1 MTFKDLTLFTS
12 FCQPGPTFYRFN
24 SFQLGTDIQNMT
36 PQEKWQTRTVIID
49 SGWIFYSQCLVQ
61 EIYCPDLG
69 SRIAQGT
76 NSPVGGE
83 KGGVFQLVRGPGGT
97 LKRLHVLET
106 RTLPCSG
113 HYITNGLFLGKNKNL
128 DHKNPDSGTSISCFF
143 FFFPKCKPN
152 KIYGYS
158 YGGECGVGCCSN
170 SNWF

>member
-24 SFQLGTDIQNMT
+24 SFQLGADIQNMT
-36 PQEKWQTRTVIID
+36 PQEKLQTRTVIID
-49 SGWIFYSQCLVQ
+49 SGWIFYSQHLVQ

-83 KGGVFQLVRGPGGT
+83 KGGVFQLVRGPRGT

-113 HYITNGLFLGKNKNL
+113 HYITNGLFLSKIKIWIIKIQTL
-128 DHKNPDSGTSISCFF
+128 VHRFHVFCFF
-143 FFFPKCKPN
+143 FPN
-152 KIYGYS
+152 ASQTKSMDIVM
-158 YGGECGVGCCSN
+158 EENVV
-170 SNWF
+170 